1 MVVVKGKEGM
11 FPTPLH
17 LKLSISANQMSLT
30 SGFGD
35 AQPMFIFR
43 KISATSS
50 NHMLRSVS
58 SLDIPLVIKAGCST
72 IPLLAKLASVNELNL
87 MRGTSHVYLV
97 VDKAQ
102 SLFCTSSTTNSL
114 YSIQF
119 NFTISWITTT
129 LR

>member
-1 MVVVKGKEGM
+1 MSGIV
-11 FPTPLH
+11 FPQPLSPTPLH
-17 LKLSISANQMSLT
+17 LKPSISANQMSLT

-35 AQPMFIFR
+35 AQLMFIFR
-43 KISATSS
+43 KISATPF

-72 IPLLAKLASVNELNL
+72 ISLLAKLASVNELNL

-102 SLFCTSSTTNSL
+102 SLPLHF
-114 YSIQF
+114 IHH
-119 NFTISWITTT
+119 
-129 LR
+129 